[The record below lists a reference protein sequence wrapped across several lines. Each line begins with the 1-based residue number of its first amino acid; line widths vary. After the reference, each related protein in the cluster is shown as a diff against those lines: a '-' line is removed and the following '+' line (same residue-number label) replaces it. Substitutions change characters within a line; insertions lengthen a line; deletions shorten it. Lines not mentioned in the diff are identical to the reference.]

1 MTYAYTQP
9 IEILLSAQGA
19 DDVAYSV
26 MASMTA
32 AVFEPCYPDLKINL
46 VISDQHIL
54 RLDLE
59 EIAHGSYRL
68 AAVVH
73 EGSRE
78 QEFDVVSGNIY
89 SAEFT
94 EKLTLSAQAARITLG
109 KMVEKD
115 DAGVMPIGVILLAW
129 ITQANNK
136 L

>member
-1 MTYAYTQP
+1 
-9 IEILLSAQGA
+9 
-19 DDVAYSV
+19 
-26 MASMTA
+26 
-32 AVFEPCYPDLKINL
+32 VFEPCYPDLKINL
-46 VISDQHIL
+46 VISYQHIL

-89 SAEFT
+89 CAEFT
-94 EKLTLSAQAARITLG
+94 EKLTLSTQAARITLG